1 MPVHFCT
8 IQTFLQDVV
17 PSFRIQELSL
27 TKRNRFPFHISLD
40 RFDLKDA
47 LNYVFKPE
55 HTEDLE
61 KYRLEKGK
69 QIKVTKEAQVDLGH
83 QARMQLTIGFQVMND
98 SNVHLLFD
106 LHASY
111 VPSEGMEADKLYSLA
126 SELNDIMFDAFR
138 YVVTENIIHVLR
150 GEN

>member
-1 MPVHFCT
+1 M
-8 IQTFLQDVV
+8 D
-17 PSFRIQELSL
+17 
-27 TKRNRFPFHISLD
+27 LD
-40 RFDLKDA
+40 
-47 LNYVFKPE
+47 
-55 HTEDLE
+55 
-61 KYRLEKGK
+61 
-69 QIKVTKEAQVDLGH
+69 H